1 MWSNIQSTVEY
12 TLFSTSL
19 KTMTKSQKKKK
30 ISVNVKGLKSYSSYY
45 LITMELVRYK

>member
-12 TLFSTSL
+12 ILFSTSL

-30 ISVNVKGLKSYSSYY
+30 NLSKRQRTEIIQLVLSDHNGISQ
-45 LITMELVRYK
+45 I

>member
-30 ISVNVKGLKSYSSYY
+30 SNNTSSK
-45 LITMELVRYK
+45 LPEDPAEKAHFALTS